1 MFSSF
6 LQSIKFSGY
15 RMEMKIDKDPLVIE
29 QNNYPI
35 KILNAYIV
43 YDLKDWSKNPLNNFK
58 LKKLFTEQ
66 F

>member
-1 MFSSF
+1 
-6 LQSIKFSGY
+6 
-15 RMEMKIDKDPLVIE
+15 MEMKIDKDPLVIE

-66 F
+66 FQIMSILGMF